1 MKRNKCKDK
10 IMESVIKFIDEVNS
24 TNSSVEKQQKMKKY
38 IHDKTICNVISY
50 TMDPLKQF
58 NISSNNV
65 KKYQTNKKYK
75 DQPFKKYK
83 NVFKLLDDLT
93 NKVIT
98 GNEALKTVNEYI
110 KNLSPKHQNV
120 IYCILDKNLKIR
132 MNAATVNKVYN
143 RNIIKMFEPVLAKNY
158 DPNFNKLNDDWVI
171 SQKLDGVRCL
181 INVNPVTKKI
191 KGYSRTGK
199 DLYNIDI
206 VLKEIPIHKIKE
218 SVFLDGELVYIN
230 KNNGDEDF
238 TKTIEIVRKSK
249 NNKEIKELGN
259 LFYKIFDMIPETEFY
274 ETKGI
279 STYKQR
285 LKQIKQIFVKNSRIK
300 IVKQIPYSIENFEMM
315 NNNVS
320 KHGWE
325 GLMLRDTIKPY
336 KGKRIRDLCKVKK
349 FLDEEYKV
357 IDIINGPFRMIDKN
371 TKLEVTIECMA
382 AVIINYKKTK
392 VGSGFSIEERQ
403 KYYKDPSKIIG
414 KTITVQY
421 FEKTPDSLRF
431 PTFKGIRDYE

>member
-143 RNIIKMFEPVLAKNY
+143 RNIIKML
-158 DPNFNKLNDDWVI
+158 
-171 SQKLDGVRCL
+171 
-181 INVNPVTKKI
+181 
-191 KGYSRTGK
+191 
-199 DLYNIDI
+199 
-206 VLKEIPIHKIKE
+206 
-218 SVFLDGELVYIN
+218 
-230 KNNGDEDF
+230 
-238 TKTIEIVRKSK
+238 
-249 NNKEIKELGN
+249 
-259 LFYKIFDMIPETEFY
+259 
-274 ETKGI
+274 
-279 STYKQR
+279 
-285 LKQIKQIFVKNSRIK
+285 
-300 IVKQIPYSIENFEMM
+300 
-315 NNNVS
+315 
-320 KHGWE
+320 
-325 GLMLRDTIKPY
+325 
-336 KGKRIRDLCKVKK
+336 
-349 FLDEEYKV
+349 
-357 IDIINGPFRMIDKN
+357 
-371 TKLEVTIECMA
+371 
-382 AVIINYKKTK
+382 
-392 VGSGFSIEERQ
+392 
-403 KYYKDPSKIIG
+403 
-414 KTITVQY
+414 
-421 FEKTPDSLRF
+421 
-431 PTFKGIRDYE
+431 